1 MGIKEKELDK
11 WDFIKSHEIKIEK
24 WEVTLSKYQMKS
36 DYASVVRIL
45 GEIKVSGFVK
55 SRCDLIWSIG
65 AVSSE
70 KYSNQPSD
78 VFAWAEQSIKN
89 LKVKNIVPFFIANL
103 LYGTEIPCELLD
115 SKEVTI
121 SE

>member
-1 MGIKEKELDK
+1 MIPL
-11 WDFIKSHEIKIEK
+11 KSHEIKIEK

-36 DYASVVRIL
+36 EYASVVRIL

-55 SRCDLIWSIG
+55 SRCDFIWSIG

-78 VFAWAEQSIKN
+78 VFAWAETGIKN

-103 LYGTEIPCELLD
+103 LYGTEIPYELLN
-115 SKEVTI
+115 SKEVITN
-121 SE
+121 E